1 MIAQTGTYLLHQV
14 LKPQFIQL
22 ISDHLSNHLPVVDK
36 EEDTLQQKS
45 TDSEAFALIKEL
57 IAVRIRPS
65 IMEDGGDIELK
76 GYDEKT
82 GVVLVAMKGACQG
95 CPMSADTLSNGVEK
109 LLKYYVEE
117 VKEVRIVEEDAQK
130 NEGK

>member
-1 MIAQTGTYLLHQV
+1 V

-22 ISDHLSNHLPVVDK
+22 ISDHISNHLPILDT
-36 EEDTLQQKS
+36 EDDTLKQKS
-45 TDSEAFALIKEL
+45 NDSEVVALIKEL

-65 IMEDGGDIELK
+65 IMEDGGDIEFK

-82 GVVLVAMKGACQG
+82 GIVLVALKGACQG

-117 VKEVRIVEEDAQK
+117 IKEVRMIEDDPVPSNDK
-130 NEGK
+130 L

>member
-1 MIAQTGTYLLHQV
+1 M

-22 ISDHLSNHLPVVDK
+22 VSDHISNHLPIVDN
-36 EEDTLQQKS
+36 EDNSLKQKS
-45 TDSEAFALIKEL
+45 DDSEVVALIKEL

-65 IMEDGGDIELK
+65 IMEDGGDIEFK
-76 GYDEKT
+76 SFDEKT
-82 GVVLVAMKGACQG
+82 GVVLVSLKGACQG

-117 VKEVRIVEEDAQK
+117 IKEVRMVEDEATQNNK
-130 NEGK
+130 V